1 MISFIRP
8 YPANI
13 FQFLFI
19 VCGENKKLE
28 EAISTFIDFQEKGD
42 EGLCTN
48 VPISDRFS
56 LTAAHCL
63 EEGADR

>member
-1 MISFIRP
+1 M
-8 YPANI
+8 
-13 FQFLFI
+13 
-19 VCGENKKLE
+19 CGEQIRLE
-28 EAISTFIDFQEKGD
+28 EAIKTFIDEEEKGD

-48 VPISDRFS
+48 IPISDRFS

>member
-1 MISFIRP
+1 M
-8 YPANI
+8 
-13 FQFLFI
+13 
-19 VCGENKKLE
+19 CGDNKRLE
-28 EAISTFIDFQEKGD
+28 EAINTFIDYEEKGD

-48 VPISDRFS
+48 IPISDRFS